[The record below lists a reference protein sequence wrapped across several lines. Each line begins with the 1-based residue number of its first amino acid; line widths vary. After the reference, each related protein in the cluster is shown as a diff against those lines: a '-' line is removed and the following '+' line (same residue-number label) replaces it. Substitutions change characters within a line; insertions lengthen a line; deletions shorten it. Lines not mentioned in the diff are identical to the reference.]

1 MRLLWRAAC
10 FQEPRGATRVPLSVL
25 TPACLQRVGVGR
37 CRSSDSELREPMSP
51 PELPRP
57 YSRVGMAMREEQEWF
72 LRGPQQ
78 ASPWCMV
85 GPPLALCK
93 LEPTWQLLGPQL
105 LHRNRQTVLG
115 KVHCFHWEGTGD
127 CAGAVALK
135 GARLQGGSR
144 QILGRHWDA
153 YFEQQPTAGQQ
164 FVDKAHLKSA
174 GGPASMGNGHWRSQ
188 KGGETTSALATLA
201 YVDAHRWARTN
212 PRPSSCRGP
221 KSAHDYVHTVRT
233 QGPRADFFPRAWPAC
248 PWHFWSSAG
257 ATAGCKSVLFSMSLR
272 RWPWIRA
279 IGSPQRPSDPIRARL
294 RFP

>member
-1 MRLLWRAAC
+1 M
-10 FQEPRGATRVPLSVL
+10 PLSVL

-51 PELPRP
+51 PALAPALFPSWDGDARGT
-57 YSRVGMAMREEQEWF
+57 GMVPQ
-72 LRGPQQ
+72 RGPNRR
-78 ASPWCMV
+78 AH
-85 GPPLALCK
+85 GGTPLALCK

-105 LHRNRQTVLG
+105 LHRNRRTVLG
-115 KVHCFHWEGTGD
+115 KVHWFHWEGTGD

-188 KGGETTSALATLA
+188 EGGETTSALVALA
-201 YVDAHRWARTN
+201 HVDAHRWACTN
-212 PRPSSCRGP
+212 PRPNSCRGS

-272 RWPWIRA
+272 QWPWIRA
-279 IGSPQRPSDPIRARL
+279 IGPSDPIRARL